1 MLTLTGQ
8 RQAYRR
14 GMTFALI
21 IGAIV
26 LLGFVLA
33 AARLSPS
40 RSDRDPLLP

>member
-1 MLTLTGQ
+1 MLTLTDQ
-8 RQAYRR
+8 RPAYFRD
-14 GMTFALI
+14 MTIALI
-21 IGAIV
+21 IGAVV